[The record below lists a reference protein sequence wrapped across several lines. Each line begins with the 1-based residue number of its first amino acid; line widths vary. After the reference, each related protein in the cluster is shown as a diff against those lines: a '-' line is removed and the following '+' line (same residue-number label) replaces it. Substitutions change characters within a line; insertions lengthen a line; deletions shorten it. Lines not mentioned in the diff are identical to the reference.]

1 MNTCIITTF
10 FCPVLI
16 LCNLVSGAS
25 CEKVKRPSAPVWT
38 LHLRSRPRLTQGS
51 KVLFQIWI
59 IWKIGAIILFKT
71 NMAEK
76 DICHTH
82 MLKWTVIFLFVWTFY
97 SVDDSLKVV
106 SAIYIFASLF
116 CMSKIEHLRNKKNAF
131 YLTSKALLILQII
144 KFEHFRYSNVIN
156 CPSMKHETHYWI
168 TWEVNTVW

>member
-1 MNTCIITTF
+1 MCIITTF
-10 FCPVLI
+10 FCPVLT

-38 LHLRSRPRLTQGS
+38 LRLRSRPRLTQGS

-71 NMAEK
+71 SMAGK

-97 SVDDSLKVV
+97 TVDDSLKVV
-106 SAIYIFASLF
+106 SATYIFASLF
-116 CMSKIEHLRNKKNAF
+116 CMSKIEHL
-131 YLTSKALLILQII
+131 
-144 KFEHFRYSNVIN
+144 
-156 CPSMKHETHYWI
+156 
-168 TWEVNTVW
+168 